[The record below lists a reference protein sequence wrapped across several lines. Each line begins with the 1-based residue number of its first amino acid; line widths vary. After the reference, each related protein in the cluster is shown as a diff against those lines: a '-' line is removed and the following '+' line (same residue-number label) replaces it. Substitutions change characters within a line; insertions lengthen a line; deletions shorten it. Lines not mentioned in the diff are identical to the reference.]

1 MRRCGLH
8 WMRYPPCPAY
18 LRILDSTSFC
28 TIRFPVAGWSLTL
41 HSLAG
46 SAPPQREQVRF
57 VHVFLA
63 DWLTS
68 LVKVDSSAA
77 AALCFY
83 ASGHGFDQCPQ
94 AYGPPAGSTCEDSP
108 VMKYA
113 VLPALASLP
122 LLLRLAQCLRMYGA
136 TRRRWPHLANGFKYC
151 FSLCIVV
158 LGSTHSEW
166 SNVASLNDVVGY
178 FWVGSYAISTLYT
191 YFWDVVMDW
200 GFQPHRAPAEGGG
213 GGGGGGGWRLL
224 REERLLT
231 ARRWAYLLAVVSD
244 LFLRFAWTLS
254 LWTPTF
260 DAPHPSMF
268 ARCVALVAPFVM
280 CATALHRMYAQAQC
294 RPQLSRRSCRQ
305 VPRDLPAHAVVGDPH
320 RERAAQQHAR
330 LPPRRRDPTA
340 L

>member
-1 MRRCGLH
+1 M
-8 WMRYPPCPAY
+8 
-18 LRILDSTSFC
+18 
-28 TIRFPVAGWSLTL
+28 
-41 HSLAG
+41 
-46 SAPPQREQVRF
+46 
-57 VHVFLA
+57 FLA

-68 LVKVDSSAA
+68 IVKVDSSAA
-77 AALCFY
+77 EAICFY
-83 ASGHGFDQCPQ
+83 ASGRGFDQCPQ
-94 AYGPPAGSTCEDSP
+94 AFGPSAGSTCEDSP

-178 FWVGSYAISTLYT
+178 LWVGSYAISTLYT

-200 GFQPHRAPAEGGG
+200 GFRPHRAPAEGRGG
-213 GGGGGGGWRLL
+213 GGDLGSLGGCAGWRLL

-231 ARRWAYLLAVVSD
+231 ARRWPYLLAVVSD

-260 DAPHPSMF
+260 EAPHPSMF

-280 CATALHRMYAQAQC
+280 YAAARCSSMYAGSVRALTLTLLMSAGTSRSSGARC
-294 RPQLSRRSCRQ
+294 GRRSASRTSSSIIRWAS
-305 VPRDLPAHAVVGDPH
+305 VASP
-320 RERAAQQHAR
+320 
-330 LPPRRRDPTA
+330 
-340 L
+340 